1 MKFNSLYILI
11 PLAIGGSWW
20 ITRDLLGQ
28 SAHTFFATAESEA
41 QMLTFDH
48 SVVVQDLRTTIGGIV
63 KKGDT
68 LAILFRSEL
77 DRTSLEKIAEIRQIE
92 VENSSKNNVI
102 AQERDLIEAKKNAQL
117 QQIQSEIRILQ
128 TEDSLQN
135 NLRSTVFPQSKPQ
148 PSVRQTR
155 IAMLLQSVG
164 DIEKQAQEQITQL
177 QTQQKSNTQIQQ
189 SRVSGVKQDLAFVA
203 LDRQRLALIAPMDGY
218 IEQLLVAKGSFVS
231 AFKDMIKINPK
242 KPNRV
247 IGFIHETADVPFQ
260 LGDSVTLQSFSR
272 PTVHAPS
279 KIVGCSP
286 KLVELPLRLRK
297 FQELRAWGRELYLD
311 LPDSN
316 TFYIGEKITVT
327 IKIKK

>member
-28 SAHTFFATAESEA
+28 SEHTFFATAESEA
-41 QMLTFDH
+41 QMLSFDH
-48 SVVVQDLRTTIGGIV
+48 AVVVQDLRVATGGIV

-77 DRTSLEKIAEIRQIE
+77 DRTSLEKTAEIRQIE
-92 VENSSKNNVI
+92 VENASKNTVI
-102 AQERDLIEAKKNAQL
+102 AQQRDLIEAKKNAQI
-117 QQIQSEIRILQ
+117 QQIQAEIQVLQ

-135 NLRSTVFPQSKPQ
+135 NLRTTVFPQSKPQ

-155 IAMLLQSVG
+155 IAALSKSVG
-164 DIEKQAQEQITQL
+164 EIEKQAQEQIAQL
-177 QTQQKSNTQIQQ
+177 QTQQKSNTQIEQG
-189 SRVSGVKQDLAFVA
+189 RVALVKQNLAFVA
-203 LDRQRLALIAPMDGY
+203 IDRQKLALIAPMDGFV
-218 IEQLLVAKGSFVS
+218 EQLLVAKGSFVS

-242 KPNRV
+242 QPNRV
-247 IGFIHETADVPFQ
+247 IGFIHETANVPFQ
-260 LGDSVTLQSFSR
+260 LGDSVLLQSFSR
-272 PTVHAPS
+272 PTVNAPS

-316 TFYIGEKITVT
+316 RFYIGEKISVT